1 MSKGHGLSYPLW
13 VSCSG
18 RMVHAIPS
26 SYPDPN
32 SGPIGFV
39 LRGGPSRS
47 QSVMSS
53 AHMHSMLARSCVREG
68 STIITLNGHEP
79 VSYGAYDGTNP
90 FA

>member
-1 MSKGHGLSYPLW
+1 MHTGPKATFGYDLALTEVLEDKRHYFVVEVGT
-13 VSCSG
+13 
-18 RMVHAIPS
+18 
-26 SYPDPN
+26 
-32 SGPIGFV
+32 GPIGFV
-39 LRGGPSRS
+39 LRGGPSRR

-79 VSYGAYDGTNP
+79 VSYAAYDGTNP